1 MNTLVPECELDL
13 LTVEEFV
20 STKLSFRP
28 FFRLLKEYAQSS
40 EGILKRIYEEVL
52 NQLEQYPELQEP
64 IYDTQILQK
73 YPEVLSLLKT
83 VIFPLL
89 SENDKEIFAL
99 SYPVHIRFFYYSE
112 AFEDIFIDK
121 DSGKILVKES
131 EHIQKINSTKLHH
144 AYKWILGKYYGIKV
158 DMNEEVPYSF
168 FNKKTGLLTHYL
180 IKPDKRFLDVNY
192 IGTEPLP
199 KLEGGLVCDGKNEI
213 IDLETLQRLLPLNQF
228 EFEGFGLITVKD
240 ITAETCL
247 HEMKNIVLRM
257 PSEKEEVSYSALSET
272 IKVLLGTANVQVNLI
287 PYLRLND
294 TYVNAHEYHRGTM
307 FITPPVSSIYYEEF
321 QKAYDKF
328 LQYPHVVFI
337 PNLLNEETSIAGY
350 LIEQGFKSYLMYPI
364 QSQDRMLGVLE
375 IASASVSELSH
386 ESLTKINSVLPILEQ
401 ALDYH
406 IKNFDDKIERLI
418 KQKFTSLQP
427 SVEWK
432 FNEVAWEYL
441 KNRATTKQPMG
452 NVVFEKV
459 YPLYGA
465 IDIRNSSIERNKA
478 LQQDFMEQLL
488 LIQET
493 LEVLRNEFVL
503 PLLDELNF
511 KNDGFIQKISEGIL
525 PDEEMNINFYFE
537 EEIQPIFKHLQ
548 GEKGKASEA
557 IAAYF
562 AKTEP
567 FHQHIFTHRNA
578 FEDSLTKINATIN
591 NFLEEE
597 REILQEAYP
606 NYFEKYK
613 TDGVEYNIYIGQ
625 SIAPNKPFNPLYLK
639 NLRLW
644 QLISMAKIVKM
655 TEDLIPQL
663 PVPLHTTQLILIHSN
678 PIDISFRKDERR
690 FDTEGAYNLRYEIM
704 KKRIDKALIKN
715 TGERLTQPGKIAMV
729 YANHKDAEEYVS
741 YITYLQSKNIL
752 SGKVEH
758 LELEEMQGVY
768 GLKALRVEV

>member
-1 MNTLVPECELDL
+1 MNRIVSECDFQ
-13 LTVEEFV
+13 TVQSPV
-20 STKLSFRP
+20 STILSFRP
-28 FFRLLKEYAQSS
+28 FIRLVKEYAASS
-40 EGILKRIYEEVL
+40 EGILKRIYQEVL
-52 NQLEQYPELQEP
+52 TQLEQYPELQEP
-64 IYDTQILQK
+64 INDPQILAK
-73 YPEVLSLLKT
+73 YPEVLDLLKT

-89 SENDKEIFAL
+89 SDDENHLFAL
-99 SYPVHIRFFYYSE
+99 SYPFNIRFFYYSE
-112 AFEDIFIDK
+112 AFEDTFIDK
-121 DSGKILVKES
+121 ATGKILGDETENTKRVD
-131 EHIQKINSTKLHH
+131 STKLHH
-144 AYKWILGKYYGIKV
+144 AYKWILGKYYGISI
-158 DMNEEVPYSF
+158 NIEEEVAYSF
-168 FNKKTGLLTHYL
+168 FNKNTGLQTHYL

-192 IGTEPLP
+192 ISEKPLP
-199 KLEGGLVCDGKNEI
+199 KLECGMICDGRNEI
-213 IDLETLQRLLPLNQF
+213 NDIELLMEMLPLELF

-240 ITAETCL
+240 VTAETCL
-247 HEMKNIVLRM
+247 HDMKNIVLKM
-257 PSEKEEVSYSALSET
+257 PSEKEEVSYNALIET
-272 IKVLLGTANVQVNLI
+272 ITVLLGTANIRVNLI
-287 PYLRLND
+287 PYLRVND
-294 TYVNAHEYHRGTM
+294 TYVNTNEYHRTSL
-307 FITPPVSSIYYEEF
+307 FITPPTNSVYYQAFQEE
-321 QKAYDKF
+321 YEKF

-337 PNLLNEETSIAGY
+337 PNLINEDTSIAGY
-350 LIEQGFKSYLMYPI
+350 LMEQGFKSYLMYPI
-364 QSQDRMLGVLE
+364 QSQGLMLGVLE
-375 IASASVSELSH
+375 IASPITGELTMD
-386 ESLTKINSVLPILEQ
+386 SLQKINSVLPILEQ

-406 IKNFDDKIERLI
+406 IKSFDDRIERLI

-441 KNRATTKQPMG
+441 KNRNTSNLPMG

-465 IDIRNSSIERNKA
+465 VDIRNSSIERNKA
-478 LQQDFMEQLL
+478 LQQDFLEQLY
-488 LIQET
+488 LIRNT
-493 LEVLRNEFVL
+493 LDVLRGEYTL
-503 PLLDELNF
+503 PLLDELYF
-511 KNDGFIQKISEGIL
+511 KNEGYIDKIGEEIL
-525 PDEEMNINFYFE
+525 PDEEMNINYYFE
-537 EEIQPIFKHLQ
+537 EEIQPIFRHLQ
-548 GEKGKASEA
+548 GNSGKSSEV
-557 IAAYF
+557 INQYF

-567 FHQHIFTHRNA
+567 FFHHIFTHRNA
-578 FEDSLTKINATIN
+578 FEESLTRINNTIS

-625 SIAPNKPFNPLYLK
+625 SIAPQKPFNPLYLK

-655 TEDLIPQL
+655 TEDLVPQL

-715 TGERLTQPGKIAMV
+715 TGERLTQPRKIAMV
-729 YANHKDAEEYVS
+729 YANHKDAEEYLS